1 MKNIEIITCN
11 SMYKDGKCVGGY
23 NEIHKINYLQN
34 TQHLIA
40 TINSIVKNNLLY
52 GCNNTVLEEVSV
64 SCEDQKIIDEINEHY
79 KGFCGKVKVDAWFIF
94 MP

>member
-1 MKNIEIITCN
+1 MKSVEIMTCN
-11 SMYKDGKCVGGY
+11 SMYKDGKCVGVY
-23 NEIHKINYLQN
+23 NEIDKINYLQN

-52 GCNNTVLEEVSV
+52 GCNSTVLEEVSV

>member
-1 MKNIEIITCN
+1 MKSVEIMTCN

-23 NEIHKINYLQN
+23 NEIHKINYLQD

-52 GCNNTVLEEVSV
+52 GRNSTVLEEVSV